1 MRNEG
6 WGRGAAG
13 LAFSALAM
21 VAATSPRAS
30 AQTGEEYYQEIRV
43 DERIFVFSTEK
54 KYTAYQQSK
63 DMGVAITRLGYGP
76 AGETVIFEDA
86 KAIEAFNRKYGKT
99 EAPPEEIKTPDI
111 ELPFGVQYRMPG
123 LRLSFP
129 KAEVNLSSRMQ
140 IRYTHE
146 MFDDIRNPPATLPT
160 SLEDKGSF
168 RIRRMRVKF
177 DGWIYTKD
185 LTYELQ
191 WDLADTSGNQLQ
203 DANLDCDFT
212 GGKRFFRLKA
222 GQFKAPFSQQQLTS
236 SGNQQL
242 VDRSLLD
249 AFFVPGRQLGAQV
262 WGQLGPQA
270 YPDFVDWRF
279 GVFNGNGR
287 TSTANDNDEFEYV
300 GRVMISPW
308 GSVGYS
314 ESNLEAYDLR
324 VSFAG
329 EYNKNDTIVQP
340 ATGARTGTDVETFG
354 AGVVLKAFKS
364 LFLYGQYFSGE
375 SDTPAG
381 VETNRDGWLIQGGWL
396 PTPKWEIAGRWAKL
410 DPNTD
415 TDSNDQTEWRAGVSW
430 YMNKHNW
437 KIQADY
443 GETKNEAA
451 AATTNRTLREARVQ
465 AQLIF

>member
-1 MRNEG
+1 MRK
-6 WGRGAAG
+6 RHSVRSVIA
-13 LAFSALAM
+13 LAF
-21 VAATSPRAS
+21 AAVSMMAASSRATS
-30 AQTGEEYYQEIRV
+30 AQTAEEYYQEIRV
-43 DERIFVFSTEK
+43 DDRIYVFSTEK
-54 KYTAYQQSK
+54 KFTTYQQSK

-86 KAIEAFNRKYGKT
+86 KAIEMFNRKYGKT
-99 EAPPEEIKTPDI
+99 EAPPEEVKTT
-111 ELPFGVQYRMPG
+111 EVKLPFGVQYRMPG

-129 KAEVNLSSRMQ
+129 KAEINLSSRMQ

-146 MFDDIRNPPATLPT
+146 MFDDIRNPATPLPT

-191 WDLADTSGNQLQ
+191 WELADTSGNLLQ
-203 DANLDCDFT
+203 DANLDYDFT
-212 GGKRFFRLKA
+212 GGKKLFRLKV
-222 GQFKAPFSQQQLTS
+222 GQFKAPFSHQQLAS
-236 SGNQQL
+236 SGVQQL
-242 VDRSLLD
+242 VDRSILD
-249 AFFVPGRQLGAQV
+249 AFFVPGRQLGLQL
-262 WGQLGPQA
+262 WGQVGPEA
-270 YPDFVDWRF
+270 FPDFVDWRV

-300 GRVMISPW
+300 TRVMVSPW

-329 EYNKNDTIVQP
+329 EYNNNDTIVQP

-354 AGVVLKAFKS
+354 AGVVVKAFKS

-381 VETNRDGWLIQGGWL
+381 VETKRDGWMIQGGWL
-396 PTPKWEIAGRWAKL
+396 LTPKWEIAGRWAEL

-415 TDSNDQTEWRAGVSW
+415 TDNNDQTEWR
-430 YMNKHNW
+430 
-437 KIQADY
+437 
-443 GETKNEAA
+443 
-451 AATTNRTLREARVQ
+451 
-465 AQLIF
+465 

>member
-1 MRNEG
+1 MRNDG
-6 WGRGAAG
+6 WGRAVAR
-13 LAFSALAM
+13 LTFIALAM
-21 VAATSPRAS
+21 VAATLPRAG
-30 AQTGEEYYQEIRV
+30 AQTAEEYYQEIRV
-43 DERIFVFSTEK
+43 EDRIYVFSTEK
-54 KYTAYQQSK
+54 KFTTYQQSK
-63 DMGVAITRLGYGP
+63 DMGVGITRLGYGP

-86 KAIEAFNRKYGKT
+86 KAIEMFNRKYGKT
-99 EAPPEEIKTPDI
+99 EAPPEEIKTPEI
-111 ELPFGVQYRMPG
+111 KLPFGVQYRMPG
-123 LRLSFP
+123 LRLSFA
-129 KAEVNLSSRMQ
+129 KAEINLSSRMQ

-146 MFDDIRNPPATLPT
+146 IFDDIRSPATPLPT

-203 DANLDCDFT
+203 DANIDYDFT
-212 GGKRFFRLKA
+212 GGKRLIRLKA
-222 GQFKAPFSQQQLTS
+222 GQFKAPFSHQQLTS

-242 VDRSLLD
+242 VDRSILD
-249 AFFVPGRQLGAQV
+249 AFFVPGRQLGLQL
-262 WGQLGPQA
+262 WGQVGPEA
-270 YPDFVDWRF
+270 YPDFVDWRV

-287 TSTANDNDEFEYV
+287 TSTANDNDEFQYV
-300 GRVMISPW
+300 TRVMVSPW
-308 GSVGYS
+308 GSVGFS

-329 EYNKNDTIVQP
+329 EYNNNDSIVQP
-340 ATGARTGTDVETFG
+340 ATGARTGTEVETFG
-354 AGVVLKAFKS
+354 AGVVLKAFKA
-364 LFLYGQYFSGE
+364 LFLHGQYYSGQSE
-375 SDTPAG
+375 TAAG
-381 VETNRDGWLIQGGWL
+381 VETDRDGWMIQGGWL
-396 PTPKWEIAGRWAKL
+396 LTPKFEISGRWAEL

-415 TDSNDQTEWRAGVSW
+415 TDNNDQTEWRGGVSW

-437 KIQADY
+437 KLQADY

-451 AATTNRTLREARVQ
+451 AATTNRTLREVRVQ

>member
-1 MRNEG
+1 VKKSESRTSTFALALAAIAVL
-6 WGRGAAG
+6 AAG
-13 LAFSALAM
+13 PPVALAQ
-21 VAATSPRAS
+21 S
-30 AQTGEEYYQEIRV
+30 EDYYREITV
-43 DERIFVFSTEK
+43 EDRIYVFSTEK
-54 KYTAYQQSK
+54 KFTAYEQSK
-63 DMGVAITRLGYGP
+63 DMGVSITRLGYGP
-76 AGETVIFEDA
+76 NGETVIFEDA
-86 KAIEAFNRKYGKT
+86 KAIEMFNRKHGKT
-99 EAPPEEIKTPDI
+99 EAPPEEVKTPEI
-111 ELPFGVQYRMPG
+111 KLPFGVQYRMPG

-129 KAEVNLSSRMQ
+129 KAEINLTSRLQ

-168 RIRRMRVKF
+168 RIRRMRVKL
-177 DGWIYTKD
+177 DGWIYSRD

-203 DANLDCDFT
+203 DANLDYDFT
-212 GGKRFFRLKA
+212 GGKRLFRLKA

-236 SGNQQL
+236 SGSQQL
-242 VDRSLLD
+242 VDRSILD
-249 AFFVPGRQLGAQV
+249 VFFVPGRQVGLQL
-262 WGQLGPQA
+262 WGQVGPQA
-270 YPDFVDWRF
+270 VADLVDWRV

-287 TSTANDNDEFEYV
+287 TSTANDNDEFQYV
-300 GRVMISPW
+300 GRVMVSPW

-314 ESNLEAYDLR
+314 EANLEAYDLR
-324 VSFAG
+324 LSFAG
-329 EYNKNDTIVQP
+329 EYNSNDTIVQP

-354 AGVVLKAFKS
+354 AGVVLKAFKT
-364 LFLYGQYFSGE
+364 LFLYGQYYSGE
-375 SDTPAG
+375 SENPAG
-381 VETNRDGWLIQGGWL
+381 VETERDGWLIQGGWL
-396 PTPKWEIAGRWAKL
+396 LTPKWEITGRWAQI

-415 TDSNDQTEWRAGVSW
+415 TDNNDQTEWRAGISW

-451 AATTNRTLREARVQ
+451 AATTNRRLKELRIQ